1 MTPFNTFPP
10 KSRPALLDE
19 LASLTSIERGSRVEE
34 FRQRAAPDGSD
45 PIIRGP
51 YFKYQVWAEGK
62 NQSSR
67 VPAHE
72 VDALRQDLEN
82 GKRFAEVTEELAD
95 LAIAQSRELRKAITP
110 KAALA
115 SGQELLEKKSPSPVP
130 RGKIPGNRKA
140 PRHDPNRNRATWHR
154 VRDPI
159 FRVFVA
165 ECFLCGS
172 HRNHGKPA
180 Q

>member
-1 MTPFNTFPP
+1 MTPCNTFPP

-19 LASLTSIERGSRVEE
+19 LASLTSIERGSLVEE

-51 YFKYQVWAEGK
+51 YFKHQVWAEGK

-82 GKRFAEVTEELAD
+82 GKRFAQVTAELAD
-95 LAIAQSRELRKAITP
+95 LAIAQSRELRKAIIP

-115 SGQELLEKKSPSPVP
+115 SGQELLEKKTSKPSAS
-130 RGKIPGNRKA
+130 RK
-140 PRHDPNRNRATWHR
+140 DT
-154 VRDPI
+154 
-159 FRVFVA
+159 
-165 ECFLCGS
+165 
-172 HRNHGKPA
+172 GKPKSSSPRSKQKSGNTA
-180 Q
+180 SPP

>member
-115 SGQELLEKKSPSPVP
+115 SGQELLEKKTSKPSAS
-130 RGKIPGNRKA
+130 RK
-140 PRHDPNRNRATWHR
+140 DT
-154 VRDPI
+154 
-159 FRVFVA
+159 
-165 ECFLCGS
+165 
-172 HRNHGKPA
+172 GKPKSSSPQSKQKSGNMA
-180 Q
+180 SPP